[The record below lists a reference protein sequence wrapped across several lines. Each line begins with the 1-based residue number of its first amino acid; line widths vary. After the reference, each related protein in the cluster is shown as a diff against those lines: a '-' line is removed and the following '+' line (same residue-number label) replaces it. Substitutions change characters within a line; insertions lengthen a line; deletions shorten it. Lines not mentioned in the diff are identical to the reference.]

1 MDTTVNEENDRNN
14 AGHRDKPVNHVF
26 DQVIRF
32 DAVTIST
39 IFESST
45 NKDRADGAHDKI
57 GRHHDSETDKSL
69 SESFLAFGGFAGVAS
84 GEDIEVATVNNIAK
98 DEVGGNDS
106 YISCNIRSDHPN
118 ATFKGFFVSY
128 INVTIPRC
136 KTEKRSIAIIGI
148 SFFRRYDSSS

>member
-45 NKDRADGAHDKI
+45 NKDCADSAHDKI
-57 GRHHDSETDKSL
+57 GRHNDSETNESL

-98 DEVGGNDS
+98 DEVGGDN
-106 YISCNIRSDHPN
+106 SDIGGDVRGNHPD
-118 ATFKGFFVSY
+118 AAF
-128 INVTIPRC
+128 
-136 KTEKRSIAIIGI
+136 
-148 SFFRRYDSSS
+148 